1 MNKKVTFAR
10 FHSSLFIAALGQ
22 DNGDTLPPKGKTL
35 DTLEMMTLGETG
47 IEGGLLVTLG
57 NKGVKKT
64 IIIPAAMIKHVELA
78 EELVKVDLS
87 LARQAAKKA
96 SGE

>member
-10 FHSSLFIAALGQ
+10 FHSNLFIAALGQ

-35 DTLEMMTLGETG
+35 DTLEMTTLGEHG

-57 NKGVKKT
+57 NRGIKKT

-78 EELVKVDLS
+78 EDHIKVDLTS
-87 LARQAAKKA
+87 ARLLAKKA
-96 SGE
+96 ASE